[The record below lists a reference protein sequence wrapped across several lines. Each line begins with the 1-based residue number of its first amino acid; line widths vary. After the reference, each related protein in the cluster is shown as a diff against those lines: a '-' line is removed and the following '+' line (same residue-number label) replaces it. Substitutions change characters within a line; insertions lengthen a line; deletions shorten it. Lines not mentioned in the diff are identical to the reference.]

1 MASGPFRRG
10 GNIFVIFT
18 LTRNEC
24 FCAIA
29 HLLTR
34 DSLMKK
40 ASEKLLLQLQRKVAL
55 DQETSSGKTPK
66 GFEACRLQ
74 TNLGSTAMPW

>member
-24 FCAIA
+24 FCAIT

-40 ASEKLLLQLQRKVAL
+40 ASEKLLLQLLVFDRYHFT
-55 DQETSSGKTPK
+55 DTDTD
-66 GFEACRLQ
+66 
-74 TNLGSTAMPW
+74 TD